1 MLRRLMLM
9 LLMGLMALSLA
20 RGQVDAPAAAV
31 RFEPVDVILDA
42 GNVPLGAYQFE
53 LAVEKGEAVIV
64 GLEGGEHAAFKEPP
78 FYDPAALS
86 QSRIVVA
93 AFSMDKV
100 LPTGATRVARL
111 HMQVTGTAD
120 YAVKLVVATDAKGEA
135 VKAAIRTEK
144 PKLETK

>member
-1 MLRRLMLM
+1 MIRRLLP
-9 LLMGLMALSLA
+9 LFVLCVIAFAGA
-20 RGQVDAPAAAV
+20 QTEPVAPAV
-31 RFEPVDVILDA
+31 RFEPVDVIVDA

-78 FYDPAALS
+78 FYDPAALA

-93 AFSMDKV
+93 AFSTDKV
-100 LPTGATRVARL
+100 LPAGATRVARL
-111 HMQVTGTAD
+111 HMQVTGSAD